1 MCPSHP
7 LDGCTTVDYGA
18 FGMTHD
24 NRITFEGPAGP
35 GALVQLDFAFSN
47 IDDNAPDGSTGP
59 RSRSRFAWTLDLA
72 TERRDGSGLVSS
84 G

>member
-1 MCPSHP
+1 MRCSRSSTVEVCPVCPSHP

-47 IDDNAPDGSTGP
+47 IDDNAPDGSAGP
-59 RSRSRFAWTLDLA
+59 TEVEVEIRLDP
-72 TERRDGSGLVSS
+72 
-84 G
+84 